1 MVEKN
6 WGEPRNPPEHPKRP
20 GSEVPPRPPSCLP
33 ATAHPTAPMTEES
46 AQHDGPGRIDNRG
59 SCKHRGSYRADC
71 RGTCMHDGDH
81 RGRCRGKTRGTARGA
96 IPRARAAH
104 GERREPT
111 RPVPVRVPP
120 RQRTRPAAET
130 RPDVPSAVPAQD
142 TTKGRFRHESAPKA
156 PAGPGPRRALRARL
170 HLVREPSPH
179 SRGEPQHRPGTVL
192 RVAHENHARSAT
204 DFDAVTAAV
213 AGVTGRPP
221 AWLYVVFHCSAA
233 FKMRSRDASRDSAS
247 PRTRLNATLC
257 LRTSDRF
264 SVV

>member
-1 MVEKN
+1 MIEKEL
-6 WGEPRNPPEHPKRP
+6 GGTPEPPRAPQAARFRGSPQTPLLPPRNDTPH
-20 GSEVPPRPPSCLP
+20 
-33 ATAHPTAPMTEES
+33 
-46 AQHDGPGRIDNRG
+46 
-59 SCKHRGSYRADC
+59 RADD
-71 RGTCMHDGDH
+71 RGTCMHEGDH
-81 RGRCRGKTRGTARGA
+81 RGRCRGNTRGTAHGA

-111 RPVPVRVPP
+111 RPVPVGVPP

-130 RPDVPSAVPAQD
+130 RPGVPSAGPARD
-142 TTKGRFRHESAPKA
+142 TTKGAAFDTKA
-156 PAGPGPRRALRARL
+156 PPCKHRQAPAPAPARGRALRARL
-170 HLVREPSPH
+170 HLVREPAPH
-179 SRGEPQHRPGTVL
+179 SRGERQYRPGTVL
-192 RVAHENHARSAT
+192 RVAHEDHARSVT